1 MLDNKDQQLLVALQ
15 SQARMS
21 VSELANTINLSDTPT
36 LRRIKKLEQEQV
48 IIGYHAAIN
57 PKSLN
62 LNVLVY
68 AFVRL
73 CQNSVSAAQQFE
85 QHVEKLP
92 HVLECSVISGSHDY
106 LLKIISQGLES
117 YEQFVKH
124 QLGSL
129 SCIANIE
136 STVVLKQSF
145 SKKQLPL

>member
-106 LLKIISQGLES
+106 LLKIISQDLES

-124 QLGSL
+124 KLGSL

-136 STVVLKQSF
+136 
-145 SKKQLPL
+145 

>member
-73 CQNSVSAAQQFE
+73 SQNSVSAAHQLE

-106 LLKIISQGLES
+106 LLKIISQDLES